1 LELPFKIEI
10 MNASQTNITLI
21 NSSVANPLT
30 SDDLYVDQ
38 IGKTIARSLDK
49 ELAQLSPK
57 VLQRLEKSR
66 EIALSQQKHGSSSV
80 SQTRS
85 SKSGFFP
92 KLGPLSPI
100 FIVLLLVFGIAQ
112 WQQNARIDNI
122 ADVDTAILTDSV
134 PPDAYA
140 DDGFRLFLKKMM
152 SPSATKPETDVVK
165 IEDPSSAPKENTPAA
180 IENRIPDISTNQ

>member
-1 LELPFKIEI
+1 
-10 MNASQTNITLI
+10 MNASHTNITLI
-21 NSSVANPLT
+21 NSSVGNPLT

-38 IGKTIARSLDK
+38 IGKTISRSLDK
-49 ELAQLSPK
+49 ELGHLSPK

-66 EIALSQQKHGSSSV
+66 EIALSLQKNKSSSA
-80 SQTRS
+80 SQQNS
-85 SKSGFFP
+85 SKFGFLP

-100 FIVLLLVFGIAQ
+100 LFVLLLVFGIAQ
-112 WQQNARIDNI
+112 WQQNARINHI

-152 SPSATKPETDVVK
+152 TPSDTKPQIESMK
-165 IEDPSSAPKENTPAA
+165 IEESSSSAPQENIPANL
-180 IENRIPDISTNQ
+180 ENRAPDISTNP

>member
-21 NSSVANPLT
+21 NSSVSNPLT

-49 ELAQLSPK
+49 ELVHLSPK

-66 EIALSQQKHGSSSV
+66 EIALSQQKYGSSPASP
-80 SQTRS
+80 TRS
-85 SKSGFFP
+85 STSSFLP

-100 FIVLLLVFGIAQ
+100 LVVLLLVFGIAQ

-152 SPSATKPETDVVK
+152 SPSIAKPETDVMKV
-165 IEDPSSAPKENTPAA
+165 EESSPTSQENTPAKL
-180 IENRIPDISTNQ
+180 ENRAPDISTNQ

>member
-38 IGKTIARSLDK
+38 IGKTISRSLDK
-49 ELAQLSPK
+49 ELAHLSPK

-66 EIALSQQKHGSSSV
+66 EIALSHKKIGISSAPSL
-80 SQTRS
+80 RS
-85 SKSGFFP
+85 SKSGFLP
-92 KLGPLSPI
+92 KIGPLSPI
-100 FIVLLLVFGIAQ
+100 LIVLLLVFGIAQ
-112 WQQNARIDNI
+112 WQQNARINDI

-140 DDGFRLFLKKMM
+140 DDGFRLFLKKMI
-152 SPSATKPETDVVK
+152 SPSVLKPEADTIK
-165 IEDPSSAPKENTPAA
+165 IEESSLTPQENKPAEP
-180 IENRIPDISTNQ
+180 ENRAPDISTNQ

>member
-1 LELPFKIEI
+1 

-38 IGKTIARSLDK
+38 IGKTISRSLDK
-49 ELAQLSPK
+49 ELAHLSPK
-57 VLQRLEKSR
+57 VLQSLGKSR
-66 EIALSQQKHGSSSV
+66 EIALSYKKSGISSAAPL
-80 SQTRS
+80 RS
-85 SKSGFFP
+85 SKSRFLP

-100 FIVLLLVFGIAQ
+100 LVVLLLVFGIAQ
-112 WQQNARIDNI
+112 WQQNARINDI

-152 SPSATKPETDVVK
+152 SPSDSKPQTDAIK
-165 IEDPSSAPKENTPAA
+165 IDGASSTPQENAPANLENPA
-180 IENRIPDISTNQ
+180 PDISTNQ

>member
-1 LELPFKIEI
+1 

-21 NSSVANPLT
+21 NSSVGNPLT

-49 ELAQLSPK
+49 ELGHLSPK

-66 EIALSQQKHGSSSV
+66 EIALSLQNNKSSSAP
-80 SQTRS
+80 SQNS
-85 SKSGFFP
+85 SKFGFLQ

-100 FIVLLLVFGIAQ
+100 LFVLLLVFGIAQ
-112 WQQNARIDNI
+112 WQQNTRINHI

-152 SPSATKPETDVVK
+152 NPSDTKLQTDSVK
-165 IEDPSSAPKENTPAA
+165 IEDSSSSAPQENTPSNL
-180 IENRIPDISTNQ
+180 ENRAPDISTNP

>member
-1 LELPFKIEI
+1 
-10 MNASQTNITLI
+10 M
-21 NSSVANPLT
+21 ANPLT
-30 SDDLYVDQ
+30 SDELYVDQ

-49 ELAQLSPK
+49 ELTHLSPK

-66 EIALSQQKHGSSSV
+66 EIALSQQKHGTSTV
-80 SQTRS
+80 SP
-85 SKSGFFP
+85 SKTEKTSFLP
-92 KLGPLSPI
+92 KLGPFSPI
-100 FIVLLLVFGIAQ
+100 LFVLLLVFGIAQ

-152 SPSATKPETDVVK
+152 SPSATKPETDSMK
-165 IEDPSSAPKENTPAA
+165 IEEPSSIPQENNPAKL
-180 IENRIPDISTNQ
+180 ENRAPDISTNQ

>member
-21 NSSVANPLT
+21 NSSVGNPLT
-30 SDDLYVDQ
+30 SDELYVDQ

-49 ELAQLSPK
+49 ELVHLSPK

-66 EIALSQQKHGSSSV
+66 EIALSQQKHGSSPAP
-80 SQTRS
+80 QTRS
-85 SKSGFFP
+85 SKSGFLP

-100 FIVLLLVFGIAQ
+100 LVVLLLVFGIAQ
-112 WQQNARIDNI
+112 WQQNARIGNI

-152 SPSATKPETDVVK
+152 NPSIAKPETDVMK
-165 IEDPSSAPKENTPAA
+165 IEESSPTSQENTPSKL
-180 IENRIPDISTNQ
+180 ENRAPDISTNQ

>member
-1 LELPFKIEI
+1 

-21 NSSVANPLT
+21 NSSVGNPLT

-49 ELAQLSPK
+49 ELAHLSPK

-66 EIALSQQKHGSSSV
+66 EIALSQQKHGTSSAS
-80 SQTRS
+80 SISS
-85 SKSGFFP
+85 SKSSSKSSFLP

-100 FIVLLLVFGIAQ
+100 LVVLLLVFGIAQ

-152 SPSATKPETDVVK
+152 SPSETKPETDLVK
-165 IEDPSSAPKENTPAA
+165 IEESSSAPKENTPAN
-180 IENRIPDISTNQ
+180 IENRAPDISTNQ

>member
-1 LELPFKIEI
+1 LELLFKIEI

-21 NSSVANPLT
+21 NSSVGNPLT

-49 ELAQLSPK
+49 ELVHLSPK

-66 EIALSQQKHGSSSV
+66 EIALSHQKHGSSSV
-80 SQTRS
+80 LPTRS
-85 SKSGFFP
+85 SKSSFLP
-92 KLGPLSPI
+92 NLGPLSPI
-100 FIVLLLVFGIAQ
+100 LVVLLLVFGIAQ

-152 SPSATKPETDVVK
+152 NPSVVKPETDVMK
-165 IEDPSSAPKENTPAA
+165 IEEPSPTSQENTPAKL
-180 IENRIPDISTNQ
+180 ENRAPDISTNQ